1 MGSKQVF
8 DWEAIERDYRAGLL
22 SIREV
27 AARHGCTH
35 TAINKR
41 AKADGW
47 ERDLQAKIKAK
58 AEALVSKREVS
69 SEVSSK
75 AAETERQIVEANAE
89 AIVSV
94 RMAHRGDIR
103 RSRSLANKL
112 LAELEQLTDH
122 REVAETFGEVMRKP
136 DGFGNDRLNDLYHKI
151 IALPNRTKIMR
162 ELADTLKVLIALE
175 RQAYNLDEQKHE
187 EPYEERLRR
196 LLGG

>member
-1 MGSKQVF
+1 MSVTTGPGSSLF
-8 DWEAIERDYRAGLL
+8 A
-22 SIREV
+22 V
-27 AARHGCTH
+27 ADRHGCSH

-41 AKADGW
+41 AKVEGW

-89 AIVSV
+89 AIVIV

-122 REVAETFGEVMRKP
+122 RELAEAFGKSC
-136 DGFGNDRLNDLYHKI
+136 
-151 IALPNRTKIMR
+151 ATRTASEM
-162 ELADTLKVLIALE
+162 T
-175 RQAYNLDEQKHE
+175 
-187 EPYEERLRR
+187 
-196 LLGG
+196 G